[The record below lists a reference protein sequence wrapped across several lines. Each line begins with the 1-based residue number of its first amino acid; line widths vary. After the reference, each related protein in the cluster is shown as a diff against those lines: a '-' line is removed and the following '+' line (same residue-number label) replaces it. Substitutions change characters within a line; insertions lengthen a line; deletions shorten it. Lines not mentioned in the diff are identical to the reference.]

1 VLLLAWRRRAGTVV
15 VVKKIVSTTRS
26 HTGAASRKLAGP
38 REGEQGRGPAGGI
51 ESAGPLERGAR
62 GAWGI

>member
-1 VLLLAWRRRAGTVV
+1 MTG
-15 VVKKIVSTTRS
+15 S
-26 HTGAASRKLAGP
+26 HTGPSSRKLVGP

-51 ESAGPLERGAR
+51 ESAGPLERGAW